1 MTSRG
6 KATLTPLC
14 GQSRQEFLQ
23 IELKFSCAL
32 IPIFHLIFAGLI
44 DNGHQSHQV
53 TAISSFVQSS
63 GEPGM
68 TLRRTTCGRLVKH
81 PAKSENIRTSSAKAL
96 VWHISKRPDNR
107 PIRRNPRHK
116 TDVRQLR
123 LAVHVN
129 DVGRFYVAMNQISLM
144 QGLECIGDSDA
155 EFDA

>member
-53 TAISSFVQSS
+53 TTIRSFIQSS
-63 GEPGM
+63 REPGM

-81 PAKSENIRTSSAKAL
+81 PAQSENIRTSSAKAL
-96 VWHISKRPDNR
+96 VWHVAERADDGA
-107 PIRRNPRHK
+107 IRRNARHK

-123 LAVHVN
+123 LA
-129 DVGRFYVAMNQISLM
+129 
-144 QGLECIGDSDA
+144 
-155 EFDA
+155 